1 MNESAQNIQDKE
13 KIIALLKEARTT
25 IFLAESSLKK
35 GIDIEKSSLN
45 KIVNSAIN
53 CLTAVQVNHL

>member
-1 MNESAQNIQDKE
+1 MDKE
-13 KIIALLKEARTT
+13 KIVALLKEARTT
-25 IFLAESSLKK
+25 IFLAESTLKK
-35 GIDIEKSSLN
+35 GIDMEKESIN